1 MKRETKMS
9 PIKMQLFFQI
19 LVKFKRSSKTFY
31 TSPSTSSRSKG
42 TKWKVPSSKIK
53 SARNLNCDQLT
64 AQFPTVNDCTLERSK
79 WINRQ
84 VQIAACGVLNPKSNL
99 SIKGKKLIK
108 KTLLPHGSI
117 KHVELIFFFL
127 IV

>member
-64 AQFPTVNDCTLERSK
+64 LERSR

-108 KTLLPHGSI
+108 KTLVPHGSI